1 MKVKTLIK
9 KLLNYDPNAKIEL
22 STIEHSD
29 NYTKKQY
36 IDYKIIDI
44 FDLPPNFNRVYNNVY
59 FTLDKTKQW
68 EKNDTKI

>member
-22 STIEHSD
+22 STIEYND
-29 NYTKKQY
+29 NYTKEQH

-44 FDLPPNFNRVYNNVY
+44 FDLPSNFNRVHGSVY
-59 FTLDKTKQW
+59 FTLDKTKSW
-68 EKNDTKI
+68 EKNDTEI